1 MDEEKKTVV
10 NPKTEKKNG
19 PESDDWATEAL
30 QEMDDFIESQGI
42 YIRQQDSKA
51 FPYEDKRKSYM
62 AKRGRGPLFF
72 HTVNGYIS
80 FVFLLRNKFVTKSL

>member
-19 PESDDWATEAL
+19 PESDDWAMEAL

-42 YIRQQDSKA
+42 YIRQ
-51 FPYEDKRKSYM
+51 
-62 AKRGRGPLFF
+62 
-72 HTVNGYIS
+72 
-80 FVFLLRNKFVTKSL
+80 